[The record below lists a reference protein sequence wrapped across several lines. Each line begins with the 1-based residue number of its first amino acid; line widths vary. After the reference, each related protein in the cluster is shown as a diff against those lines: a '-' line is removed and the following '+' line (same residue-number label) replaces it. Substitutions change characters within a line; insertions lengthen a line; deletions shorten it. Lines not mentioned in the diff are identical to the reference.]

1 MNPDPQHYYLMGA
14 YLAAWVIHGAYLGI
28 LVLKYKKI
36 RQEMGKLK
44 GSS

>member
-1 MNPDPQHYYLMGA
+1 MNPDPHNYYLIAA

-36 RQEMGKLK
+36 RQEMGKMTK
-44 GSS
+44 